1 MTERE
6 ARQEARENNDMRKAS
21 MCPTTREYCT
31 FRCICYK
38 ASEALPPTE
47 HIRETWEVSPTICT
61 HKDHPIP
68 ECPFDS
74 MACTFPPHKVVKEK

>member
-6 ARQEARENNDMRKAS
+6 AKTEAIDNNQNRSRQL
-21 MCPTTREYCT
+21 CPTVQREG
-31 FRCICYK
+31 RRHCICYK